1 MRKKIGRAG
10 VVVALSVAALAA
22 VSREEALWE
31 AAGRGDVAAVRKLLD
46 EGTPVDAKT
55 RYGATALSFAC
66 DKGQVEV
73 VKLLLERGAD
83 PNAKD
88 TFYGAT
94 PLAWASQHGG
104 LEVARILVEKGAKDL
119 DSALDLAV
127 EKKDAA
133 LARAVFARGSL
144 DAATRAAARTQ
155 AVEGGATEVTALI
168 DAASAAA
175 APEPV
180 VPVPADVLQTY
191 AGTYSGDDPK
201 QAVVVAVEG
210 SSLVARP
217 ANEAP
222 LVLDGL
228 GDGRFRAR
236 DTKDVWLQFGGR
248 GGTIEYLRLQRA
260 GAARFFGRSLAPGA
274 TAGAATTAAAATPS
288 APAPAADA
296 SSRTAPADWPSFRG
310 PGGSGIADG
319 QGAPVTWDVEGGK
332 GVRWTTAIPGIA
344 NSSPVVSGDRVFVTA
359 AVGGKADSTF
369 RTGLYGDVDSV
380 PDDSSHTFRLYALD
394 KKTGRVLWERV
405 AHEGVPPVK
414 RHMKSSLANPTPAT
428 DGKRVVA
435 LFGSGGLYAYDFD
448 GRLLWK
454 KELGVLDSGWF
465 YDKTYQW
472 GFGSSPVLYGNTV
485 IVQVDIQKGSFVAA
499 FDLDSGREAWRTPR
513 EEIPTWGTPAIVHG
527 EKGDEL
533 VTNGTTIRGYDPK
546 TGAPLWTLGPNSEV
560 TVATPVAAEGLVF
573 VTAGYPPV
581 RPIYAIRPGS
591 RGDLSL
597 ADGASASPAI
607 AWSST
612 KDGTYIPT
620 PLAYRGQLY
629 TLHNDGRLSCYDAK
643 TGALV
648 YRERVRPGGS
658 FSASPVAADGRLYF
672 TSEEGE
678 VFVVRAGPKFE
689 LLATNATGGITMATP
704 AISDGLII
712 FRTLKNVVAVGG

>member
-1 MRKKIGRAG
+1 MGKK
-10 VVVALSVAALAA
+10 VALVGLALGVSALGFAA
-22 VSREEALWE
+22 VVPREEALWE
-31 AAGRGDVAAVRKLLD
+31 AAGRGDLAAVRKLLD

-66 DKGQVEV
+66 DKGQLEV
-73 VKLLLERGAD
+73 VKLLLARGAD

-88 TFYGAT
+88 RFYGAT
-94 PLAWASQHGG
+94 PLAWAAQHGAV
-104 LEVARILVEKGAKDL
+104 EVARLLVENGANDL
-119 DSALDLAV
+119 GSALDLAV
-127 EKKDAA
+127 EKKAA
-133 LARAVFARGSL
+133 PLARAVFARGPL
-144 DAATRAAARTQ
+144 DAATRAAARTK
-155 AVEGGATEVTALI
+155 AVAGGATEVVSLI
-168 DAASAAA
+168 DTASAAA

-180 VPVPADVLQTY
+180 VALAADVLRSY
-191 AGTYSGDDPK
+191 IGTYGGEDPRRS
-201 QAVVVAVEG
+201 VAVGLEEG
-210 SSLVARP
+210 ALVARP
-217 ANEAP
+217 TDEPA
-222 LVLDGL
+222 LVLDAL

-236 DTKDVWLQFGGR
+236 EPKEVWLDFGGR
-248 GGTIEYLRLQRA
+248 GGMIEYVRVQR
-260 GAARFFGRSLAPGA
+260 GGSEQFFSRSLG
-274 TAGAATTAAAATPS
+274 AAAAGSTAAPAS
-288 APAPAADA
+288 PAPAPAPDRALERA
-296 SSRTAPADWPSFRG
+296 AAIDWPSFRG
-310 PGGSGIADG
+310 PGASGIGDG
-319 QGAPVTWDVEGGK
+319 QGALTSWDVAGGK
-332 GVRWTTAIPGIA
+332 GIRWTTPIPGVA

-359 AVGGKADSTF
+359 AVGGKGDSTF

-394 KKTGRVLWERV
+394 KKTGKVLWERT

-414 RHMKSSLANPTPAT
+414 RHMKSSLANPTPVT
-428 DGKRVVA
+428 DGKRVIA
-435 LFGSGGLYAYDFD
+435 LFGTGGLYAYDFE
-448 GRLLWK
+448 GRHLWK
-454 KELGVLDSGWF
+454 QDLGVLDSGWF

-472 GFGSSPVLYGNTV
+472 GFGSSPVIYGSTV
-485 IVQVDIQKGSFVAA
+485 IVQVDIQRGSFVAA
-499 FDLDSGREAWRTPR
+499 FDLETGRQAWRTAR
-513 EEIPTWGTPAIVHG
+513 EEIPTWGTPTIVRG

-546 TGAPLWTLGPNSEV
+546 TGALLWSLGPNSEV
-560 TVATPVAAEGLVF
+560 TVATPVAGEGVVF

-597 ADGASASPAI
+597 AEGASASPAI
-607 AWSST
+607 AWSSA

-620 PLAYRGQLY
+620 PLVYQGHLY

-643 TGALV
+643 TGTLV

-658 FSASPVAADGRLYF
+658 FSASPVAADGRLFF

-712 FRTLKNVVAVGG
+712 FRTLKEVIAVGS

>member
-1 MRKKIGRAG
+1 
-10 VVVALSVAALAA
+10 V
-22 VSREEALWE
+22 
-31 AAGRGDVAAVRKLLD
+31 
-46 EGTPVDAKT
+46 
-55 RYGATALSFAC
+55 
-66 DKGQVEV
+66 
-73 VKLLLERGAD
+73 
-83 PNAKD
+83 
-88 TFYGAT
+88 
-94 PLAWASQHGG
+94 
-104 LEVARILVEKGAKDL
+104 
-119 DSALDLAV
+119 
-127 EKKDAA
+127 
-133 LARAVFARGSL
+133 
-144 DAATRAAARTQ
+144 
-155 AVEGGATEVTALI
+155 ALI
-168 DAASAAA
+168 DATSAAA
-175 APEPV
+175 PPEPV

-191 AGTYSGDDPK
+191 AGTYSGEDPK
-201 QAVVVAVEG
+201 QPVVVAVDG

-217 ANEAP
+217 ADEAP

-248 GGTIEYLRLQRA
+248 GGTIEYLRLQR
-260 GAARFFGRSLAPGA
+260 GGTARFFGRSLAPGA
-274 TAGAATTAAAATPS
+274 AAGATSTSAEAKPS
-288 APAPAADA
+288 AAPAPGADGTV
-296 SSRTAPADWPSFRG
+296 RTPPADWPSFRG

-332 GVRWTTAIPGIA
+332 GVRWTTPIPGVA

-359 AVGGKADSTF
+359 AVGGKGDTTF

-380 PDDSSHTFRLYALD
+380 PDDSSHSFRLYALD

-405 AHEGVPPVK
+405 AHEGVPAVK

-454 KELGVLDSGWF
+454 KDLGVLDSGWF

-472 GFGSSPVLYGNTV
+472 GFGSSPVVYGNTV

-499 FDLDSGREAWRTPR
+499 FDLDSGREAWRTAR
-513 EEIPTWGTPAIVHG
+513 EEIPTWGTPTVVHG
-527 EKGDEL
+527 DKGDEV
-533 VTNGTTIRGYDPK
+533 VTNGTTIRGYDAK

-597 ADGASASPAI
+597 AGGASDSPAI
-607 AWSST
+607 AWSSS

-620 PLAYRGQLY
+620 PLVYRGHLY

-712 FRTLKNVVAVGG
+712 FRTLKGVLAVGG